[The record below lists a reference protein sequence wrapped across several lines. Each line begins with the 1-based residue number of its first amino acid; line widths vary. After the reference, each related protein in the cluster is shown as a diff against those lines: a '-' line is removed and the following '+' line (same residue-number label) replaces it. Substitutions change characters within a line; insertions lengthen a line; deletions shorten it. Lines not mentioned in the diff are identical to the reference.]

1 MTEQSLYIII
11 VVIIVADFLLERVLA
26 FLNHRSSKKEIP
38 ESLAGIYDPVQ
49 YAKSQQYQG
58 AIERF
63 SWVSAS
69 ISFVILLLAILLGWF
84 GALDAWVRNF
94 SPLEYTTPLIFF
106 GILYVISDVLGT
118 PFDLYR
124 TFVIEE
130 KFGFNKM
137 TVKTYL
143 LDKLKSYLLTTIIGG
158 LLLTVFLV
166 LFIFLGKDFWLYF
179 WGVAAVFMLL
189 ANLLYTSWI
198 IPLFNK
204 LTPLTDGKLKQSI
217 QTFCEKVQFPL
228 TNIFVIDGSKRS
240 AKGNAFFSGFGKK
253 KKVVLYDT
261 LIEKHT
267 VEELTAVFA
276 HEVGHYKKRHIIFS
290 TLLSLLQMGL
300 ILFLLSRMIQNSE
313 ISYAM
318 GGNITAIHL
327 NMLAFGILISPL
339 SHLLGLLMNYFSRK
353 NEFEAD
359 AYAVKNYGAE
369 PLVNALKKLSSDHL
383 SNLTPHPAYVFVH
396 YSHPPLA
403 QRVDAMQKINEN

>member
-1 MTEQSLYIII
+1 MTEQLLFLVIIII
-11 VVIIVADFLLERVLA
+11 VVADFLLERVLA
-26 FLNHRSSKKEIP
+26 FLNHQSSKKKIP
-38 ESLAGIYDPVQ
+38 ASLAGIYDPAQ
-49 YAKSQQYQG
+49 YEKSQQYQG
-58 AIERF
+58 TIERF
-63 SWVSAS
+63 SWISAS
-69 ISFVILLLAILLGWF
+69 FSFTILLLAILFGWF
-84 GALDAWVRNF
+84 GSLDAWVRNF

-106 GILYVISDVLGT
+106 GVLFVISDVIST
-118 PFDLYR
+118 PFELYR

-137 TVKTYL
+137 TLKTYL
-143 LDKLKSYLLTTIIGG
+143 LDKVKSYLLTVIIGG
-158 LLLTVFLV
+158 LLLTVFIV
-166 LFIFLGKDFWLYF
+166 LFIMLGKNFWLYF
-179 WGVAAVFMLL
+179 WGVATVFMLL

-204 LTPLTDGKLKQSI
+204 LTPLNDGELKQSI
-217 QTFCEKVQFPL
+217 ESFCQKVQFPL

-276 HEVGHYKKRHIIFS
+276 HEVGHYKKRHIIYS
-290 TLLSLLQMGL
+290 TVLSLLQMGL
-300 ILFLLSRMIQNSE
+300 ILFLLSRMIQFSE

-327 NMLAFGILISPL
+327 NILAFGILISPL

-353 NEFEAD
+353 NEYEAD
-359 AYAVKNYGAE
+359 AYAVQNFGAK
-369 PLVNALKKLSSDHL
+369 PLISALKKLSSDHL
-383 SNLTPHPAYVFVH
+383 SNLTPHPAYVFAH
-396 YSHPPLA
+396 YSHPPLV
-403 QRVDAMQKINEN
+403 QRVAAMEQIAEN